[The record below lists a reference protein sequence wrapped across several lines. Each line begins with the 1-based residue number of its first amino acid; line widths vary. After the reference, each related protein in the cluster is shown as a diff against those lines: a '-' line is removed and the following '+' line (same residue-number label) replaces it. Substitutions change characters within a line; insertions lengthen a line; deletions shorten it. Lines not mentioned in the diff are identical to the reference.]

1 MGSYFPVCS
10 DRRITWEQQVGM
22 GALCLEAW
30 GSGTPA
36 QSSDLG
42 ITLDV
47 SSSHLCPQ
55 PWFLRFP
62 QNPADFMGSL

>member
-1 MGSYFPVCS
+1 
-10 DRRITWEQQVGM
+10 M
-22 GALCLEAW
+22 GALCPEAW

-55 PWFLRFP
+55 PWFLCFP
-62 QNPADFMGSL
+62 QNPADFMGVWES

>member
-1 MGSYFPVCS
+1 
-10 DRRITWEQQVGM
+10 M
-22 GALCLEAW
+22 GAPFCLEAW

-47 SSSHLCPQ
+47 IALTYALNHGFSV
-55 PWFLRFP
+55 FP
-62 QNPADFMGSL
+62 RILAGFMGSL

>member
-1 MGSYFPVCS
+1 
-10 DRRITWEQQVGM
+10 M

-36 QSSDLG
+36 QSLDLG

-55 PWFLRFP
+55 PWFPFSPESCGVLVLCRDCFGKVEGRHLASF
-62 QNPADFMGSL
+62 QKR